1 MKRDA
6 YIDELYRVVREQV
19 IISRDA
25 YAASLDGWDIEPV
38 LIDGEQVGL
47 MVTKGPEIHFRLD
60 RKKMLVHTRR
70 VIRNYVAPHLKR
82 HGFLTTIALAGSNDI
97 GFLKRFGFVETK
109 TEGRAVMFRL
119 DQLKIK

>member
-1 MKRDA
+1 MRRDQ

-19 IISRDA
+19 IITRAA
-25 YAASLDGWDIEPV
+25 YAESLEGWDIEPV
-38 LIDGEQVGL
+38 LVDGEQVGL

-70 VIRNYVAPHLKR
+70 VIRNYVAPHLAR
-82 HGFLTTIALAGSNDI
+82 HGFLTTIALSGSKDI
-97 GFLKRFGFVETK
+97 DFLERFGFVEIDTK
-109 TEGRAVMFRL
+109 GRAVMFRL